1 MNNLQRDGRMNKSA
15 NHTGEQERNMDANC
29 NNPTFCYKGGQQAT
43 VAVDEDE
50 NHDVGGDANNAAIAP
65 RVPQSA
71 SAYVRNVGAP
81 YSSFNWIY

>member
-1 MNNLQRDGRMNKSA
+1 MQI
-15 NHTGEQERNMDANC
+15 
-29 NNPTFCYKGGQQAT
+29 PTFCYNGGQQAA

-50 NHDVGGDANNAAIAP
+50 DHDVCGDAHNAAIAP

-71 SAYVRNVGAP
+71 SACVRTVGAP